1 MNINQRDGDSVS
13 ILPKKMAVKLITQS
27 ISSVMDQMPVKLI
40 TRCNYAHQCMKT
52 SNPNNLASVE
62 QGIFLLVAGFFR
74 LPKDLPKAVWRYP
87 MSYIGFHM
95 YALQVWIN

>member
-1 MNINQRDGDSVS
+1 M
-13 ILPKKMAVKLITQS
+13 KM
-27 ISSVMDQMPVKLI
+27 P
-40 TRCNYAHQCMKT
+40 
-52 SNPNNLASVE
+52 NPNNLASVE